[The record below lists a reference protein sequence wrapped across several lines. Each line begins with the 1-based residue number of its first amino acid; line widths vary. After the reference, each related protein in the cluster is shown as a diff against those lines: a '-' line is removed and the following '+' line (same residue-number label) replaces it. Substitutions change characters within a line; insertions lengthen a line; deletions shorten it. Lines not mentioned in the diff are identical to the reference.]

1 MHTAFIPDS
10 LVHPA
15 AGPTERVQAGMRRNA
30 AATPELFADR
40 AVAATRSFRETES
53 RPLPIRRALMIQ
65 RILEE
70 HPVVVREGEVI
81 VGAKTWKP
89 RGSPVFPEINGAWVE
104 RDLDRLAGRKDTP
117 FFVSDQTKAVLRQE
131 VFPYWRGRQVVDR
144 LMEAVSPAMWRADDR
159 GVLYHYFRSRSVG
172 HINPGYAKV
181 LTRGIRGIREDVE
194 RSRERLAAAGTLSDG
209 QRHCLDSV
217 AIVLDA
223 VVAFAR
229 RHAVAL
235 LQLAGE
241 EADAIR
247 RAELE
252 GMAAVCARVPEHPA
266 VSFREALQSFWFTH
280 LVMNLETDGHAF
292 GPGRFDQYL
301 YPCYRASVE
310 RGDLTVEAAQE
321 LLDLM
326 WVKFDEITLAKD
338 AGESQTSSSYPDFQ
352 NLNIGG
358 LTPDGRDA
366 TNELSYMC
374 LAALEHTRL
383 PQPGLSAQ
391 ISSRT
396 PSRFLVR
403 CCELLRQGMGMPAMF
418 NADVLALGMVN
429 RGKTLEDA
437 RSSSL
442 NGCVACFCD
451 GKDRMASSG
460 YFNLA
465 KCLELALDD
474 GRDRLTGE
482 QLGPRTGDP
491 SAFTAFEDLLAA
503 FRGQV
508 AHFADE
514 KVRYDDIVRRTYA
527 DWCPVPFT
535 SAVVDD
541 CIERALD
548 WHAGGARYNVATVS
562 GVAVGTVADALS
574 AIRTHVFERGAFTM
588 AQLKDALDRDWEGH
602 EAMRQTLVNRTP
614 HYGNDDDAADGL
626 AVLTQR
632 VFCDEIERHRDYQ
645 GARYWVDLLPTTSHI
660 ALGQVTGATP
670 DGRRAG
676 TPLSEGVSPVQG
688 HDRQGPTAAARSVAK
703 LDHARTNGTLL
714 NMKVDP
720 ACLRSAE
727 DLRKLAALIRGYFDE
742 GGHHVQF
749 NIVDR
754 AVLLDA
760 MEHPERH
767 RDLIIRVAGY
777 SDYFVLLSPDIQRE
791 ILSRTEHTLGSGS
804 RVES

>member
-1 MHTAFIPDS
+1 MDTLFIPDS

-15 AGPTERVQAGMRRNA
+15 AGPTSRVLAGVRRNTL
-30 AATPELFADR
+30 ATPELFAER
-40 AVAATRSFRETES
+40 ALAATRSFQETEG
-53 RPLPIRRALMIQ
+53 RPLPVRRALMIR

-70 HPVVVREGEVI
+70 HPVVIREGEVI
-81 VGAKTWKP
+81 VGAKTRKP
-89 RGSPVFPEINGAWVE
+89 RGSPVFPEVNCAWVE
-104 RDLDRLAGRKDTP
+104 RDLDRLAVRKDTP
-117 FFVSDQTKAVLRQE
+117 FFVSDETKAALRGE
-131 VFPYWRGRQVVDR
+131 VFPWWRGRQVADR
-144 LMEAVSPAMWRADDR
+144 LMEAVPPAVWRADER
-159 GVLYHYFRSRSVG
+159 GVLYHYFRSRTIG

-181 LTRGIRGIREDVE
+181 LTRGMAGIREDVE
-194 RSRERLAAAGTLSDG
+194 RSRARFAAAGTLTDDR
-209 QRHCLDSV
+209 RHFLDSV
-217 AIVLDA
+217 VIVVDA

-229 RHAVAL
+229 KHAVAL
-235 LQLAGE
+235 LELAE
-241 EADAIR
+241 TEADAGR

-252 GMAAVCARVPEHPA
+252 RVAATCARVPEHPA
-266 VSFREALQSFWFTH
+266 TTFHDALQSFWFTH

-301 YPCYRASVE
+301 YPYYRAGVE
-310 RGDLTVEAAQE
+310 CGDLPGETAQE
-321 LLDLM
+321 LLDLL

-374 LAALEHTRL
+374 LTALEHTRL

-396 PSRFLVR
+396 PSRFLLR

-437 RSSSL
+437 RASSL

-465 KCLELALDD
+465 KCLELALND

-482 QLGPRTGDP
+482 QLGPRTGTP
-491 SAFTAFEDLLAA
+491 AALASFEDLVAA
-503 FRGQV
+503 FRAQV

-535 SAVVDD
+535 SVLIDD
-541 CIERALD
+541 CIARALD

-562 GVAVGTVADALS
+562 GVGIGTVADALS
-574 AIRTHVFERGAFTM
+574 AIRTHVFERRTLTM
-588 AQLKDALDRDWEGH
+588 ARLCEALDEDWGGCET
-602 EAMRQTLVNRTP
+602 MRQALINRTP
-614 HYGNDDDAADGL
+614 HYGNDDDRADAL
-626 AVLTQR
+626 ASLAQR
-632 VFCDEIERHRDYQ
+632 VFCDEVERHRDYQ

-660 ALGQVTGATP
+660 ALGGVTGATP

-720 ACLRSAE
+720 SCLETPE

-760 MEHPERH
+760 MEHPELH

-791 ILSRTEHTLGSGS
+791 ILSRTEHRLGTGD
-804 RVES
+804 